1 MLQIAKVTANTFI
14 KRQIEHFAE
23 IINLWMKNL

>member
-14 KRQIEHFAE
+14 KRQIEQFANYKSVDE
-23 IINLWMKNL
+23 NL